1 MKSLVIAL
9 PQPQDRRKPPFRVS
23 VSYYIKRYGL
33 ITLLIA
39 VLFAGMAVGAMCAGS
54 ADDELLDKLNTVFLT
69 NVENRG
75 EQSAAQTFINSFGMS
90 FLFMAALFCLSLSP
104 LGLAAVPAL
113 MLFRGFGYGISAGYL
128 CVTYGLKGLVY
139 YVFVMLPGAF
149 VSSLALVYAAQYC
162 FDFSREI
169 AVSIF
174 SRSTE
179 NRNLRGR
186 LAVLALNCSYM
197 ILMTVFASL
206 LDAGLYYLIGGLFS
220 F

>member
-9 PQPQDRRKPPFRVS
+9 PQPAEGKRSPLKQSISCFVR
-23 VSYYIKRYGL
+23 RYGL

-39 VLFAGMAVGAMCAGS
+39 VLFAGMIAGAVCAGS
-54 ADDELLDKLNTVFLT
+54 ADDELLDKLSTVFLT

-75 EQSAAQTFINSFGMS
+75 EQTAAKTFINSFGMS
-90 FLFMAALFCLSLSP
+90 FLFMAVLFCLSLSP
-104 LGLAAVPAL
+104 LGLMAVPAL
-113 MLFRGFGYGISAGYL
+113 ILFRGLGYGISSGYL

-139 YVFVMLPGAF
+139 YAFVMLPGAF

-162 FDFSREI
+162 FDYSKEL

-174 SRSTE
+174 GIAE
-179 NRNLRGR
+179 NRNLRGK
-186 LAVLALNCSYM
+186 LAALVLNCSYTL
-197 ILMTVFASL
+197 LMTVFASL
-206 LDAGLYYLIGGLFS
+206 LDAGLYFLIGGLFS